1 MLQFEIA
8 FAIIESRYTG
18 GAKWQ
23 ILNHKETCYNKLK
36 KGRAQAGQ
44 KTALKTAI
52 KNVKLAVA
60 SNDKAVAAEALNK
73 ANKMLDSA
81 VANNLKHKNYAAR
94 KISFSKSC

>member
-1 MLQFEIA
+1 MANIKSQKKR
-8 FAIIESRYTG
+8 AIT
-18 GAKWQ
+18 
-23 ILNHKETCYNKLK
+23 NLK

-81 VANNLKHKNYAAR
+81 VANNLKHKNYAACQ
-94 KISFSKSC
+94 KSRLAKAVNSIQ